1 MCNPDIH
8 RGHNGSAAAQ
18 EERLPGV
25 SRGAPSPR
33 GWLIVFLAPEK
44 KKYIYNVGVED
55 LKATSTSAKKKKMKV
70 DHLSL
75 LRGES
80 FSTRIAGSSVGR
92 VEGGKKLGAF
102 VWLVQSRG
110 NLSNNSVGGRRR
122 RIPAAP
128 LPGRIL
134 QTWPSRAELHR
145 GYIDI

>member
-1 MCNPDIH
+1 MDP
-8 RGHNGSAAAQ
+8 RPLKRNGYQASLAAL
-18 EERLPGV
+18 RLLGGG
-25 SRGAPSPR
+25 SLSSSL
-33 GWLIVFLAPEK
+33 WK
-44 KKYIYNVGVED
+44 KKNIYIYNVGVED

-92 VEGGKKLGAF
+92 VEGGKKLCAF